1 MGATTPAARAA
12 VQLLPAPAA
21 SAATR
26 DRLLHAYCSTT
37 RYDLRGIEIRGV
49 VDVVQLQLVVVVMVE

>member
-26 DRLLHAYCSTT
+26 DRLLHAYCSAT
-37 RYDLRGIEIRGV
+37 RYDLRGVEIRGV
-49 VDVVQLQLVVVVMVE
+49 VDVVVQLQLVVVMVE